1 MDPASRKPD
10 VEVEAFHVADFVHP
24 SESPLAGRPGLVM
37 AYAVRHPGGVLLF
50 DTGIGLG
57 NDEITAEFQ
66 ARIERLPALLEGRG
80 IHPDDVVAIANS
92 HLHFDHCGQN
102 LAFRDRP
109 IYAQA
114 DEYEATRAADYTI
127 PGWVDFPGVRY
138 ELIHGE
144 RELLPGVRLVPTPG
158 HTPGHQSMLI
168 DGSRGRIAIVGQAF
182 YSRAEW
188 DGSDAPDVSGLPS
201 AWNQD
206 HYRRSREFLRAFE
219 PDRVLFGHDR

>member
-1 MDPASRKPD
+1 MAQSSDRPD
-10 VEVEAFHVADFVHP
+10 VQVETFHVANFIHP

-37 AYAVRHPGGVLLF
+37 AYAVCHPDGVLRF

-57 NDEITAEFQ
+57 NTEITEWLH
-66 ARIERLPALLEGRG
+66 ARIQRLPSLLRSRG
-80 IHPDDVVAIANS
+80 IHPDDVLAIANS

-102 LAFRDRP
+102 LAFPDRP

-114 DEYEATRAADYTI
+114 DEYEATRAEDYTI
-127 PGWVDFPGVRY
+127 PDWVDFPGVRY

-168 DGSRGRIAIVGQAF
+168 DGAGTKIAIVGQAA
-182 YSRAEW
+182 YTRAEW
-188 DGSDAPDVSGLPS
+188 DGSDAPDVSGLHG
-201 AWNQD
+201 AWSPEQ
-206 HYRRSREFLRAFE
+206 YRRSRDLLRAFE
-219 PDRVLFGHDR
+219 PDQVLFGHDR